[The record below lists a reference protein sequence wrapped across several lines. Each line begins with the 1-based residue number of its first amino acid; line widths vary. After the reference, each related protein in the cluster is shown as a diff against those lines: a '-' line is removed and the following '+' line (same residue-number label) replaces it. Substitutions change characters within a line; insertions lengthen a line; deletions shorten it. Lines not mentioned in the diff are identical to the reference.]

1 MVKKFHVTFEYVNGK
16 TACYELAPGRGL
28 AGIKEQIKKF
38 RWYEVSSTEIVNL
51 DNVLSVKIED
61 VE

>member
-1 MVKKFHVTFEYVNGK
+1 MVKKFYVTFEYVNGK
-16 TACYELAPGRGL
+16 TAGYELAPERGL

-38 RWYEVSSTEIVNL
+38 RWFEVSSKEIINL